1 VLLRAVIFCVLMAS
15 FAAGCGGGDDG
26 SSEDGTGLARSSFKE
41 LVVADLKKA
50 GLEAEPGF
58 DLNVTAASGPNS
70 VDVSL
75 DEAFAAYEADPA
87 RQDEIVGGLVEEA
100 QQRLEAGIGDKS
112 LDDVRA
118 DLMPLL
124 KGTFELRTYGLEPAE
139 TDFPGN
145 LSVIYVV
152 DADDSFTVVQPE
164 DVERWGTSVEELHEI
179 ALDNLTRQTNK
190 EEKLLC
196 EPSGNQELC
205 GWASSDGYDAT
216 RMIVPALRR
225 QIVREYGGP
234 AAYAV
239 PMENVF
245 VALPLELLERG
256 SNGKLFRSK
265 VQNDFQT
272 ADDPLSP
279 ETYVE
284 RDGELVIW
292 K

>member
-1 VLLRAVIFCVLMAS
+1 VPLRAVLIACLLAAS
-15 FAAGCGGGDDG
+15 LAGCSGGDSADG
-26 SSEDGTGLARSSFKE
+26 STLAQSSFRE
-41 LVVADLKKA
+41 VVVAEMKSA
-50 GLEAEPGF
+50 GIEAEPGI
-58 DLNVTAASGPNS
+58 DLNVSASDGPNR
-70 VDVSL
+70 VDLQL
-75 DEAFAAYEADPA
+75 DEAFARYESDPA
-87 RQDEIVGGLVEEA
+87 RQDEIVAGLVDEA
-100 QQRLEAGIGDKS
+100 EQRLETGISEQS

-124 KGTFELRTYGLEPAE
+124 KGTFELRTYGVEPAE

-164 DVERWGTSVEELHEI
+164 DVERWSTSVEELHEI
-179 ALDNLTRQTNK
+179 AIGNLERETNAN
-190 EEKLLC
+190 EKLLC

-216 RMIVPALRR
+216 RMIVPGLRR

-234 AAYAV
+234 AVYAV

-245 VALPLELLERG
+245 VALPVDLLEQGNRAQ
-256 SNGKLFRSK
+256 LFRQK
-265 VQNDFQT
+265 VQSDFQNSE
-272 ADDPLSP
+272 DPLSP
-279 ETYVE
+279 ETFVE
-284 RDGELVIW
+284 RDGKLVIW